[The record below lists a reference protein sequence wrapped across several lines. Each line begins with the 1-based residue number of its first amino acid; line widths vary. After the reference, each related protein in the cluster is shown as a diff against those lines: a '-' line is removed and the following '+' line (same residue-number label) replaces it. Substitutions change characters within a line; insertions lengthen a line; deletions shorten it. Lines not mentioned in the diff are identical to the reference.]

1 MQFLKD
7 LQAQR
12 AQRVPA
18 FLKVEAATLTWELDK
33 CRKMAFALFSPNLLL
48 NNGDARLE
56 LRQHVVGESAASDT
70 GRFGTL
76 GGELKALKREA
87 HEAAG

>member
-1 MQFLKD
+1 
-7 LQAQR
+7 
-12 AQRVPA
+12 
-18 FLKVEAATLTWELDK
+18 
-33 CRKMAFALFSPNLLL
+33 MAFALFSPNLLL